1 MWVSVH
7 HGSVK
12 TVRISDM
19 NKQRVIIHW
28 LFDLQKINVRLFA
41 FAPATANYLKL
52 CNICRRLHLHNPC
65 ILEDGKIPLHDAVS
79 STNSMLHGL
88 VKQIQCGFFLLDDN
102 LRENSV
108 FLLSAVCVGGF
119 YHDVS
124 KISPQSTFRGSD
136 DLFINFYVK
145 LGGPSDAHRSEFHDV
160 KRSFVKESEGQLLR
174 KLNKWPIRIC
184 PSLQSWKIRIIN
196 QPQKG
201 SSKEQAAQKRAF
213 DSINQTFLILIPW
226 SHHHHHRGK
235 HKKNKTFHSPVWR
248 CQTYK
253 SSICAFAR
261 ATHHLGMWKKWKST
275 IVISRRAFRIQFLN

>member
-1 MWVSVH
+1 MF
-7 HGSVK
+7 
-12 TVRISDM
+12 T
-19 NKQRVIIHW
+19 
-28 LFDLQKINVRLFA
+28 DL
-41 FAPATANYLKL
+41 
-52 CNICRRLHLHNPC
+52 
-65 ILEDGKIPLHDAVS
+65 
-79 STNSMLHGL
+79 
-88 VKQIQCGFFLLDDN
+88 
-102 LRENSV
+102 
-108 FLLSAVCVGGF
+108 
-119 YHDVS
+119 
-124 KISPQSTFRGSD
+124 
-136 DLFINFYVK
+136 
-145 LGGPSDAHRSEFHDV
+145 EFHDV
-160 KRSFVKESEGQLLR
+160 KRSFVKESKGQLLR

-261 ATHHLGMWKKWKST
+261 ATHHLGDVEEMKIHHRHQQASISNSIFKLN
-275 IVISRRAFRIQFLN
+275 IVRFMHTKEAKRNLFCHHPSRSGRESESFAHFRRNSNI

>member
-1 MWVSVH
+1 M
-7 HGSVK
+7 
-12 TVRISDM
+12 
-19 NKQRVIIHW
+19 IIW
-28 LFDLQKINVRLFA
+28 
-41 FAPATANYLKL
+41 
-52 CNICRRLHLHNPC
+52 
-65 ILEDGKIPLHDAVS
+65 GKILFFSFLLFVLVDFI
-79 STNSMLHGL
+79 MML
-88 VKQIQCGFFLLDDN
+88 VKFPLKARSGEATIC
-102 LRENSV
+102 S
-108 FLLSAVCVGGF
+108 C
-119 YHDVS
+119 
-124 KISPQSTFRGSD
+124 
-136 DLFINFYVK
+136 INFYVK
-145 LGGPSDAHRSEFHDV
+145 VGGPSDAHRSEFHDV

-248 CQTYK
+248 CQTNK